1 MLRILALAAF
11 VAAAFAAMPLLLEK
25 LPTDGNEGPVTQ
37 GARIT
42 AGQLPETRLSGR
54 KVRIDADASGHFT
67 ADFRLNGRNVAGLI
81 DSGATVVALNRAT
94 ARRIGV
100 NVAES
105 AFTGNAQTAN
115 GRVRAAPVI
124 IDRLALGRIELR
136 DVEAVVLDDH
146 ALRDTLI
153 GMSFL
158 SRLKRYFVEDGALT
172 LEQ

>member
-1 MLRILALAAF
+1 MLRTLIFAALA
-11 VAAAFAAMPLLLEK
+11 AAAFAAAPLALER
-25 LPTDGNEGPVTQ
+25 LTVDGGGDAQSERAIPINLSE
-37 GARIT
+37 AK
-42 AGQLPETRLSGR
+42 LSGR
-54 KVRIDADASGHFT
+54 KVRLAADASGHFT
-67 ADFRLNGRNVAGLI
+67 ADFRLNGRSVAGLI

-105 AFTGNAQTAN
+105 AFTGHAQTAN
-115 GRVRAAPVI
+115 GRVRAAPVT
-124 IDRLALGRIELR
+124 IDKLSLGRIELR
-136 DVEAVVLDDH
+136 DVEAIVLDDR

-158 SRLKRYFVEDGALT
+158 SRLKRYSVEDGALT